1 MPVFGSPPSEQ
12 VVLNPMSQKFRYT
25 LPALMLIVALS
36 LAGCKTSEEKAEDY
50 YQSALQ
56 LMGAGNVDGALVE
69 LRNVFQYDG
78 FHKEGRQLYADTQ
91 LARGEVGEAYGQ
103 YLRLIEQ
110 YPDTVDVRQT
120 LAEIAM
126 VRGDWVEF
134 ERHGG
139 EAIKLAPEQ
148 PRSRAL
154 QAALDYRKA
163 SLDKDE
169 TAKANAAK
177 AARAMQADLPDNP
190 VVRRVIIDFL
200 INGPVPQDAMPQI
213 NAALA
218 KEPLALEL
226 HSMKLQLLAK
236 QEDMAGTAVHL
247 KQMVKLFPDNLE
259 VRRALIALYMSQKDF
274 AGAETFLREVA
285 GDDTSPPEGHAA
297 VVQLLQVA
305 NGPDAAMAELDR
317 LIAANQGQPS
327 ADLYKALRAAI
338 VFDGGDGGD
347 KDGAIASVEA
357 VLQSAEPSDQTRRIK
372 IMLAQMLLGTGNKV
386 GARARVEEVIAE
398 DATNADAL
406 KLRAA
411 WLIQE
416 DKPGEAIIDLRT
428 ALSQSPRDVATM
440 TLMAEAYERDGNLD
454 LAGEQLAGAVDASN
468 AGAEQS
474 LRYAAF
480 LQQQGRGQIAETV
493 LTDARK
499 ANPAHVGILL
509 QLANLKLSKQ
519 DFTGVNEIQSALQQ
533 IAAPE
538 AQAAANALQAAIL
551 LGQSRTEESLSF
563 LQSQIDQATGG
574 DNRALALMLETQV
587 RGGKMAEAR
596 TILAAAIT
604 RAPADK
610 QLQMMSASLFAMSG
624 DTGKA
629 EEALR
634 ALIAADAAAE
644 APVRL
649 LYSLLISTGRPDEA
663 NSLLDS
669 ALAAKPDSTALRFMK
684 AGVLER
690 AGEID
695 GAIVIYEALY
705 AQDSGSVVI
714 ANNLASL
721 ITTYRNDPESL
732 ERAFA
737 IARRLR
743 GSDVPALQDTYG
755 WIQYRRGNLD
765 EAVTYLEPAAKGLP
779 DDPLTQFHLGM
790 TYAGLNRTE
799 EARTALSRALEI
811 AGDSKLPQ
819 FQTAREVLVKLD
831 AAPNP

>member
-1 MPVFGSPPSEQ
+1 
-12 VVLNPMSQKFRYT
+12 MSQKFRHT
-25 LPALMLIVALS
+25 LPALMLIAVLS

-56 LMGAGNVDGALVE
+56 LLDAGNVDGALVE

-78 FHKEGRQLYADTQ
+78 FHQEARKLYADTQ

-126 VRGDWVEF
+126 TRGDWAEF

-139 EAIKLAPEQ
+139 EAIRLAPEQ

-154 QAALDYRKA
+154 QAAMDYRKA

-169 TAKANAAK
+169 TAKAKAAK
-177 AARAMQADLPDNP
+177 AARAVQVDLPENP

-200 INGPVPQDAMPQI
+200 INGPVPQDAMPEI
-213 NAALA
+213 DAALA

-236 QEDMAGTAVHL
+236 QKDMAGTAVHL
-247 KQMVKLFPDNLE
+247 KKMVKLFPDNLE

-297 VVQLLQVA
+297 VVQLMQVA
-305 NGPDAAMAELDR
+305 KGPDAAMAELDR

-327 ADLYKALRAAI
+327 ANLYKALRAAI
-338 VFDGGDGGD
+338 VFDGGD
-347 KDGAIASVEA
+347 KDGSIASVEA

-372 IMLAQMLLGTGNKV
+372 IMLAQMLLATGNQV

-428 ALSQSPRDVATM
+428 ALSQNPRDVATM

-454 LAGEQLAGAVDASN
+454 LAGEQLAGAVEASN
-468 AGAEQS
+468 AGAEPS

-480 LQQQGRGQIAETV
+480 LQQQGRGQVAESV

-499 ANPAHVGILL
+499 ANPTHVGILL
-509 QLANLKLSKQ
+509 QLANLKLATQ
-519 DFTGVNEIQSALQQ
+519 AFTSVNEIQTALQQ
-533 IAAPE
+533 IATPE
-538 AQAAANALQAAIL
+538 AEAAANALQAAIL
-551 LGQSRTEESLSF
+551 VAQNRTEESMTF
-563 LQSQIDQATGG
+563 LQGQIDQAAGG

-596 TILAAAIT
+596 TILGAAIAK
-604 RAPADK
+604 APADK
-610 QLQMMSASLFAMSG
+610 QLQMMSASLYAMSG
-624 DTGKA
+624 DIGKA
-629 EEALR
+629 GETLR

-649 LYSLLISTGRPDEA
+649 LYSLLISTGRPDDA
-663 NSLLDS
+663 NRLLDS
-669 ALAAKPDSTALRFMK
+669 ALATKPDSTALRFMK
-684 AGVLER
+684 AGVLEG
-690 AGEID
+690 AGDID

-721 ITTYRNDPESL
+721 ITTYRNDPKNL

-755 WIQYRRGNLD
+755 WIQYRRDNLD
-765 EAVTYLEPAAKGLP
+765 EALTYLEPAAKGLP

-790 TYAGLNRTE
+790 TYAGLNRAE
-799 EARTALSRALEI
+799 EARTALTRALEI

-819 FQTAREVLVKLD
+819 FQTAREALAKLG
-831 AAPNP
+831 AAPKP

>member
-1 MPVFGSPPSEQ
+1 MLVFGNPSVQ
-12 VVLNPMSQKFRYT
+12 VVLNPMSQKFRRA

-36 LAGCKTSEEKAEDY
+36 LSGCKTSEEKAEDY

-56 LMGAGNVDGALVE
+56 LMDAGNVDGALVE
-69 LRNVFQYDG
+69 LRNVFQYNG
-78 FHKEGRQLYADTQ
+78 FHKEGRKLYADTQ
-91 LARGEVGEAYGQ
+91 LARGEVGEAYAQ

-110 YPDTVDVRQT
+110 YPDTVEVRQT

-126 VRGDWVEF
+126 ARGDWTEF
-134 ERHGG
+134 ERHATA
-139 EAIKLAPEQ
+139 AIQLAPAQ

-154 QAALDYRKA
+154 QAALDYRRA
-163 SLDKDE
+163 VLDKDE
-169 TAKANAAK
+169 AAK
-177 AARAMQADLPDNP
+177 AKAAAAARAVRVDIPDNP
-190 VVRRVIIDFL
+190 VVRRVIIDSL
-200 INGPVPQDAMPQI
+200 INGPSPQDAMPEI
-213 NAALA
+213 DAALA
-218 KEPLALEL
+218 REPLALEL

-236 QEDMAGTAVHL
+236 QEDVEGAAAHL
-247 KQMVKLFPDNLE
+247 QKMFKLFPDNLE
-259 VRRALIALYMSQKDF
+259 VRHALIALYMSQKDF
-274 AGAETFLREVA
+274 DGAETFLRELA
-285 GDDTSPPEGHAA
+285 GGDTAPPEAHAA

-305 NGPDAAMAELDR
+305 KGPDAAMAELDR

-327 ADLYKALRAAI
+327 VDLYIALRAAI
-338 VFDGGDGGD
+338 VFDAGDAED

-357 VLQSAEPSDQTRRIK
+357 VLQTAEPSDQTRRIK
-372 IMLAQMLLGTGNKV
+372 IMLAQMLMGTGNQV
-386 GARARVEEVIAE
+386 GARARVEEVIVE

-428 ALSQSPRDVATM
+428 ALSQNPRDVATM

-454 LAGEQLAGAVDASN
+454 LAGEQLAAAVDASN

-474 LRYAAF
+474 LRYATF
-480 LQQQGRGQIAETV
+480 LQQQGRGQVAETV

-499 ANPAHVGILL
+499 ANPTHVGILL
-509 QLANLKLSKQ
+509 KLANLKLSTQ
-519 DFTGVNEIQSALQQ
+519 DFTGANQILTALQQ
-533 IAAPE
+533 IVTPE
-538 AQAAANALQAAIL
+538 SQAAANGLQAAIL
-551 LGQSRTEESLSF
+551 LGQNRTEEGLTF
-563 LQSQIDQATGG
+563 LQSQIDQAAGG

-587 RGGKMAEAR
+587 KGGKIAEAR
-596 TILAAAIT
+596 VILDAAMT
-604 RAPADK
+604 KAPTDP
-610 QLQMMSASLFAMSG
+610 QLQLMSASLYAMSK

-629 EEALR
+629 EETLR
-634 ALIAADAAAE
+634 TLITADPAAE

-649 LYSLLISTGRPDEA
+649 LYSLLISTGRPDDA

-669 ALAAKPDSTALRFMK
+669 ALAAQPDSTSLSFMK

-690 AGEID
+690 AGDIA
-695 GAIVIYEALY
+695 GAIAIYETLY
-705 AQDSGSVVI
+705 AKDSGNLVI

-721 ITTYRNDPESL
+721 ITTYRDDPESL

-755 WIQYRRGNLD
+755 WIQYRRDNLD
-765 EAVTYLEPAAKGLP
+765 EALSYLEPAAKGLP

-790 TYAGLNRTE
+790 TYVGLKRAV
-799 EARTALSRALEI
+799 EARTTLSRALEI

-819 FQTAREVLVKLD
+819 FQAARDALAKLD
-831 AAPNP
+831 AAPTP